1 MHRNQITELLNIKYP
16 IFQGGMAWVS
26 DADLAG
32 AVSNAGGLGII
43 AAGNAPADWVE
54 SEVNK
59 IRKITDKPFGLN
71 IMMMSPFKE
80 DVCELAAKLEVPVI
94 ITGAGSPGNYLK
106 LWKEK
111 NIKVIP
117 VCPSTSFAL
126 RMERYG
132 ADAVICEGSEAGGHI
147 GQLTTMALVPQ
158 VVDAVNI
165 PVIAAG
171 GIADKR
177 GAAAAFMLGA
187 SGVQVG
193 TRFLVSKECN
203 AHQNFKDKVISSKDV
218 HTVVSGLSTGHPVR
232 SIKNSI
238 TNKFKK
244 LEKKGAPM
252 DDFENI
258 GRGALRKAVVEGDIK
273 NGSLMAGQ
281 ISGLIKE
288 ELSCSEI
295 IDEVIN
301 GAYDLINNFKN

>member
-1 MHRNQITELLNIKYP
+1 MHRNQINELLNIKYP

-43 AAGNAPADWVE
+43 AAGNAPADWVK
-54 SEVNK
+54 SEIEK
-59 IRKITDKPFGLN
+59 IRKITSNPFGLN
-71 IMMMSPFKE
+71 IMMMSPFKD
-80 DVCELAAKLEVPVI
+80 DVCQLAAEMKVPVV
-94 ITGAGSPGNYLK
+94 ITGAGSPGRYLE
-106 LWKEK
+106 LWKK
-111 NIKVIP
+111 NNMKIIP

-132 ADAVICEGSEAGGHI
+132 ADAIICEGTEAGGHI

-165 PVIAAG
+165 PVVAAG
-171 GIADKR
+171 GIADRR

-203 AHQNFKDKVISSKDV
+203 AHKNFKEKIIGAKDV
-218 HTVVSGLSTGHPVR
+218 HTVVSGLNTGHPVR
-232 SIKNSI
+232 SIKNSL

-244 LEKKGAPM
+244 LEKEGAPM
-252 DDFENI
+252 DEFDNV
-258 GRGALRKAVVEGDIK
+258 GKGALRKAVVEGDIK
-273 NGSLMAGQ
+273 TGSLMAGQ
-281 ISGLIKE
+281 ISGLIKD
-288 ELSCSEI
+288 ELSCDEI
-295 IDEVIN
+295 IKEIIE
-301 GAYDLINNFKN
+301 GAYDLIRSYK

>member
-1 MHRNQITELLNIKYP
+1 
-16 IFQGGMAWVS
+16 
-26 DADLAG
+26 
-32 AVSNAGGLGII
+32 
-43 AAGNAPADWVE
+43 
-54 SEVNK
+54 
-59 IRKITDKPFGLN
+59 
-71 IMMMSPFKE
+71 
-80 DVCELAAKLEVPVI
+80 
-94 ITGAGSPGNYLK
+94 
-106 LWKEK
+106 
-111 NIKVIP
+111 
-117 VCPSTSFAL
+117 
-126 RMERYG
+126 
-132 ADAVICEGSEAGGHI
+132 
-147 GQLTTMALVPQ
+147 
-158 VVDAVNI
+158 
-165 PVIAAG
+165 
-171 GIADKR
+171 
-177 GAAAAFMLGA
+177 MLGA

>member
-1 MHRNQITELLNIKYP
+1 MHRNQITELLKIEYP
-16 IFQGGMAWVS
+16 ILQGGMAWVS

-43 AAGNAPADWVE
+43 AAGNAPAEWVK
-54 SEVNK
+54 SEVEK
-59 IRKITDKPFGLN
+59 AKKITEKPFGLN
-71 IMMMSPFKE
+71 IMMMSPFKDE
-80 DVCELAAKLEVPVI
+80 VCKIATELEVPVI
-94 ITGAGSPGNYLK
+94 ITGAGSPGNYLEI
-106 LWKEK
+106 WKK
-111 NIKVIP
+111 RNIKVIP

-132 ADAVICEGSEAGGHI
+132 ADAVICEGNEAGGHI
-147 GQLTTMALVPQ
+147 GQLTTMSLVPQ
-158 VVDAVNI
+158 VVDEVNI

-203 AHQNFKDKVISSKDV
+203 AHQNFKNKIISSKDI
-218 HTVVSGLSTGHPVR
+218 HTVVSGINTGHPVR
-232 SIKNSI
+232 SIKNSL

-244 LEKKGAPM
+244 LERKGAPM
-252 DDFENI
+252 DEFDSI
-258 GRGALRKAVVEGDIK
+258 GRGALRNAVVDGDIK

-281 ISGLIKE
+281 ISGLIKK
-288 ELSCSEI
+288 ELTCSEI
-295 IDEVIN
+295 IDEIIN
-301 GAYDLINNFKN
+301 GAYSLIESFNK